1 MPKDPPKDP
10 SGKPMW
16 YGRRRTHKL
25 RPGRQRLVDDLLPQL
40 LIADATAEAPLMF
53 ASDFGPPGREL
64 RLEIGFGAGEHLS
77 GEAAAHPD
85 IDFIGCEPFVNGLAA
100 LLADVERLDL
110 KNIRLFD
117 DDARLLM
124 KRLPDA
130 CISMIYILFPDPW
143 PKARHNRRR
152 IFQAETLDALARIA
166 RDGATMLFAS
176 DHMDYVAWALAEAGR
191 HADWR
196 WTARTPADWRTPP
209 AGWVSTRYETKAI
222 AKGDKPAYLTFQ
234 RRTRRETKV

>member
-1 MPKDPPKDP
+1 
-10 SGKPMW
+10 MW

-40 LIADATAEAPLMF
+40 LIADASSDAPVVF
-53 ASDFGPPGREL
+53 TPGFGPPEREL

-77 GEAAAHPD
+77 GEAAANPD
-85 IDFIGCEPFVNGLAA
+85 VDFIGCEPFVNGMAA
-100 LLADVERLDL
+100 LLADIEGLGLR
-110 KNIRLFD
+110 NIRLFD
-117 DDARLLM
+117 DDVRLLL

-130 CISMIYILFPDPW
+130 SVSTIYILFPDPW

-166 RDGATMLFAS
+166 DDGATLLFAS

-191 HADWR
+191 HADWC
-196 WTARTPADWRTPP
+196 WSARTPADWRTPP
-209 AGWVSTRYETKAI
+209 DGWVPTRYETKAI
-222 AKGDKPAYLTFQ
+222 AKGDKPAYLTF
-234 RRTRRETKV
+234 RRRARGEKQV